1 MSIFETFDSSVKNTY
16 PLKVVIL
23 GSTGS
28 VGTQAIDVCRNHPD
42 KLQVVGLAAQSSTQK
57 LVEQALEFG
66 VQNIAIA
73 DESRKHDTCL
83 AELSDKVDVSFGQE
97 SVFELAGL
105 PEADVVLISVVG
117 AIGMRACYEALRAG
131 KKIAVA
137 NKEPLVVAGDILM
150 PLAKPGMF
158 LPVDSEHSAI
168 YQCILGEKQ
177 ADIHKIWLTCSGGP
191 FYGYSKEDLA
201 HVTVEQA
208 LKHPSWSMGSKI
220 TIDSATLMN
229 KGFEVIEAQ
238 QLFGVGVQDV
248 EVLVHRESKIH
259 SMVEY
264 TDGQVKALLGA
275 SDMRGAIQ
283 YAFSYPE
290 RWESSIKHLDYRFE
304 PTMSFAPAD
313 EDAFGCLRL
322 AREAGRIGGTL
333 PCAMN
338 AANEVVNEAFRHGS
352 CSFLDIERT
361 IEHVMDQCSVERV
374 ESLEH
379 IEEVDA
385 LARERARAFLQL

>member
-1 MSIFETFDSSVKNTY
+1 MSIFESFESNIKQTY

-28 VGTQAIDVCRNHPD
+28 VGTQAIDVCRAHPD
-42 KLQVVGLAAQSSTQK
+42 KLQIVGLAAQSSTQK
-57 LVEQALEFG
+57 IAEQAREFN
-66 VQNIAIA
+66 VKHIALA
-73 DESRKHDTCL
+73 DESKRHDAHLESLPQDTL
-83 AELSDKVDVSFGQE
+83 VEFGQE
-97 SVFELAGL
+97 SVFEFAGL
-105 PEADVVLISVVG
+105 DEADVVLISVVG
-117 AIGMRACYEALRAG
+117 AIGMRACYEALKRG

-177 ADIHKIWLTCSGGP
+177 SDIYKIWLTCSGGP
-191 FYGYSKEDLA
+191 FFGMSKEELA
-201 HVTVEQA
+201 DVTVEQA

-238 QLFGVGVQDV
+238 QLFDVDVDDV
-248 EVLVHRESKIH
+248 EVLVHRESKVH

-313 EDAFGCLRL
+313 ESAFGCLAL
-322 AREAGRIGGTL
+322 AREAGRVRGTL

-338 AANEVVNEAFRHGS
+338 AANEVANEAFRKGL
-352 CSFLDIERT
+352 CSFLDIERS
-361 IEHVMDQCSVERV
+361 IAHVMDLCDVERV

-379 IEEVDA
+379 IEQVDA